1 MSHTRTT
8 TSRRSRFG
16 RVVALT
22 AVAGLATAG
31 SLLSVTGAHAAA
43 VSTITA
49 VGPHLVSALT
59 LNQVITVT
67 GTGFDET
74 EITGVAIAGCTT
86 APTYIVAS
94 TTSLVLKT
102 AVDCAAGA
110 ARVITIT
117 ETGGTTLSVPGTAA
131 QALSFIAA
139 PTLIAGT
146 AALHPVTTD
155 GTAGLLYA
163 SQTTEGM
170 SASTKGGTRIRVTA
184 ALGSPYSH
192 STALP
197 LGASLGGTAL
207 TGIVKETSGLYFT
220 GVVGAHAASAN
231 PILKITNNGVSK
243 SFAYAAP
250 GIMTGHSFQ
259 YAGSTISVSPA
270 FGVSRGGNKLT
281 ITGAGFSTTPA
292 NNAITLTAFGET
304 PVVCPVGVYTATAT
318 TIACTVPA
326 AVTPANEGPV
336 YVKVVVTGGT
346 ALTSTISATSTYTY
360 VAK

>member
-1 MSHTRTT
+1 MSQTRTT
-8 TSRRSRFG
+8 ASRRTRFG
-16 RVVALT
+16 RVVAVT
-22 AVAGLATAG
+22 AVASLATAG
-31 SLLSVTGAHAAA
+31 SLLSITGASAAA

-49 VGPHLVSALT
+49 VGPHLVTALT

-67 GTGFDET
+67 GTGFDEA

-110 ARVITIT
+110 GALRVITIT
-117 ETGGTTLSVPGTAA
+117 ETGGTTVSVPATAA
-131 QALSFIAA
+131 QALTFVAA

-155 GTAGLLYA
+155 GASGLAYAAQTTAGI
-163 SQTTEGM
+163 

-197 LGASLGGTAL
+197 LSATLGGTAL
-207 TGIVKETSGLYFT
+207 TGIVKETTGLYFT
-220 GVVGAHAASAN
+220 GVIGAHAASAA

-250 GIMTGHSFQ
+250 GIMTGHSFT
-259 YAGSTISVSPA
+259 YAGSSISVSPA
-270 FGVSRGGNKLT
+270 FGVSNGANKLT

-292 NNAITLTAFGET
+292 SNAITVGGVA
-304 PVVCPVGVYTATAT
+304 CPVGVYTATAT

-326 AVTPANEGPV
+326 ALTPFQGPV
-336 YVKVVVTGGT
+336 NVQVVVTGGT
-346 ALTSTISATSTYTY
+346 ALTSTISSGSTYTY